1 MLIRRIAR
9 PLLSVAFIGQGVD
22 ALRNPKPAAD
32 AARPALDGMRQLPDP
47 IGPKVPS
54 NAETFARANAA
65 VQVGGGLLL
74 ATGKLPRLASA
85 ALAFTVIPG
94 SVGGHMFWNEA
105 DPQRKADERRAFMT
119 DLSLLGGLIIAAVDT
134 EGKPSLGWRG
144 RRAARKVSEAVS
156 SALPVGAA
164 SGGALADSAFAE
176 KLGHGLQVGAE
187 RGREFAHVAR
197 ERGAELAEVARERA
211 PEIAEAARGRAAE
224 FAEVRPRARTR
235 DRRSRP
241 RACSGVRRCRARTST
256 RVRRRGAGTRRGR
269 ARPGRRPC
277 GDHAETGEE
286 TDQETAPPLEL
297 SHAASASRSVDWAT
311 MTTDPAQGPY
321 GSDPRGYPPPFPAN
335 LEPGGLVVRFLAR
348 LIDGILVGIV
358 SLLLFLVTDTLSN
371 YWVTGLFTGL
381 LTFIYFLAFEIT
393 QGWTPGKKLLGLR
406 VHGPGG
412 APKPTAQQ
420 SAIRNAW
427 TLFPIIPIIGG
438 LLGFIAIIVIA
449 VTINGSPTKQGKHDE
464 LAGGTQVVKG

>member
-47 IGPKVPS
+47 IGPKVPT

-105 DPQRKADERRAFMT
+105 DPQRKADERRAFLT

-164 SGGALADSAFAE
+164 SGGTLADSAIAE
-176 KLGHGLQVGAE
+176 KLGHGLQIGAE

-197 ERGAELAEVARERA
+197 ERGADIKVNA
-211 PEIAEAARGRAAE
+211 PASRILIKDGRAK
-224 FAEVRPRARTR
+224 
-235 DRRSRP
+235 
-241 RACSGVRRCRARTST
+241 GV
-256 RVRRRGAGTRRGR
+256 VL
-269 ARPGRRPC
+269 
-277 GDHAETGEE
+277 ENGEE
-286 TDQETAPPLEL
+286 YQSQVVASCLDANVTVLNLIDPKELPASFREPWRELLKSFPLGESKAQSRTETPQGTGIRDQGSEKQ
-297 SHAASASRSVDWAT
+297 ASASTGNFWR
-311 MTTDPAQGPY
+311 
-321 GSDPRGYPPPFPAN
+321 R
-335 LEPGGLVVRFLAR
+335 LE
-348 LIDGILVGIV
+348 
-358 SLLLFLVTDTLSN
+358 
-371 YWVTGLFTGL
+371 
-381 LTFIYFLAFEIT
+381 
-393 QGWTPGKKLLGLR
+393 
-406 VHGPGG
+406 
-412 APKPTAQQ
+412 
-420 SAIRNAW
+420 
-427 TLFPIIPIIGG
+427 
-438 LLGFIAIIVIA
+438 
-449 VTINGSPTKQGKHDE
+449 
-464 LAGGTQVVKG
+464 